1 MTMKELRYLGA
12 GILLLVLISVLIY
25 LSFIHIASTPPGVTT
40 TTSSQIITK
49 SKTQVSREVEGFLEV
64 GKVYEDLGYPKIFW
78 DPRSPNYTVHYH
90 AAPIYY
96 DLGYL
101 KMPAIDL
108 EEALEIALRVVNATP
123 IGYFKMSV
131 KAANI
136 TPQNYKLVS
145 AYFSPGRVINGSL
158 IIEPTWSL
166 NFVRVFKGY
175 WIWGGLGDYSNIN
188 VIVDAFRGVV
198 RQVSRYEEDLPPSN
212 ATFNLR
218 INSSQAVQI
227 LRSSNIPGI
236 PDQLLRKGAVRL
248 IDLRIARISPDAK
261 NLLLQSPVDP
271 KFINK
276 YRLYWFIILSGE
288 NIRGENLTYP
298 VGSFL
303 VDAETGEVAAATYYT
318 TLLGMKWQTVFTKL
332 NYSSAENLSIENAT
346 ITACPKFTREFP
358 PPEDSLIKPVI
369 KLSCFPL
376 VVENVV
382 VVKPG
387 SSGKIYL
394 QIKPI
399 NIDSDVILSFK
410 AVDPLGNQDIP
421 RSLISFPS
429 NAVAKNGSTISVPI
443 TITAP
448 QNARQKTY
456 LIELDTY
463 WKMPDWSHAMKTRAF
478 FLLSVWDQSGEWPR
492 PPSQLLTG
500 LSPG

>member
-1 MTMKELRYLGA
+1 
-12 GILLLVLISVLIY
+12 
-25 LSFIHIASTPPGVTT
+25 
-40 TTSSQIITK
+40 
-49 SKTQVSREVEGFLEV
+49 
-64 GKVYEDLGYPKIFW
+64 
-78 DPRSPNYTVHYH
+78 
-90 AAPIYY
+90 
-96 DLGYL
+96 
-101 KMPAIDL
+101 
-108 EEALEIALRVVNATP
+108 
-123 IGYFKMSV
+123 
-131 KAANI
+131 
-136 TPQNYKLVS
+136 
-145 AYFSPGRVINGSL
+145 
-158 IIEPTWSL
+158 
-166 NFVRVFKGY
+166 
-175 WIWGGLGDYSNIN
+175 
-188 VIVDAFRGVV
+188 
-198 RQVSRYEEDLPPSN
+198 
-212 ATFNLR
+212 
-218 INSSQAVQI
+218 
-227 LRSSNIPGI
+227 
-236 PDQLLRKGAVRL
+236 
-248 IDLRIARISPDAK
+248 AK

-318 TLLGMKWQTVFTKL
+318 TLPGMKWQTVFTKL
-332 NYSSAENLSIENAT
+332 NYSSAENLSIENVT

-410 AVDPLGNQDIP
+410 IVDPLGNQDIP

-429 NAVAKNGSTISVPI
+429 NAVAENGSTISVPI

-492 PPSQLLTG
+492 PPSQLLAG

>member
-1 MTMKELRYLGA
+1 MKELRYLGA
-12 GILLLVLISVLIY
+12 EILLLILISALIY
-25 LSFIHIASTPPGVTT
+25 LSFIHITSTPPGVTI
-40 TTSSQIITK
+40 TTSSQITTK
-49 SKTQVSREVEGFLEV
+49 SKTQISGEVEGFLEV

-96 DLGYL
+96 DIGCL

-108 EEALEIALRVVNATP
+108 EEALEIA
-123 IGYFKMSV
+123 S

-136 TPQNYKLVS
+136 TPQNYELVS
-145 AYFSPGRVINGSL
+145 AYFSPGHVVNGSL
-158 IIEPTWSL
+158 LIEPTWSL
-166 NFVRVFKGY
+166 HFVRTFKGY

-188 VIVDAFRGVV
+188 VMVDAFRGVV
-198 RQVSRYEEDLPPSN
+198 KQISRYEEDLLPSN
-212 ATFNLR
+212 ASFNLR
-218 INSSQAVQI
+218 INSSQAIEV
-227 LRSSNIPGI
+227 LRSSSIPGI
-236 PDQLLRKGAVRL
+236 PDQLLRKGVVRL
-248 IDLRIARISPDAK
+248 IDLRIARISPDAR

-318 TLLGMKWQTVFTKL
+318 TLPGMKWQTVFIKL
-332 NYSSAENLSIENAT
+332 NYGSAENLSIENVT

-358 PPEDSLIKPVI
+358 PPEVSLIKPVI
-369 KLSCFPL
+369 KLPCFPF
-376 VVENVV
+376 VVENVI

-410 AVDPLGNQDIP
+410 VVDPLGNQDIP

-429 NAVAKNGSTISVPI
+429 NAVAKNGSTIIVPI

-448 QNARQKTY
+448 QNPRQKTY
-456 LIELDTY
+456 LIELDAY
-463 WKMPDWSHAMKTRAF
+463 WKMPDWSHAMKTRTF